1 MSEFTRPL
9 TVTQLPSGRWITDRQ
24 FTYCVGAEDSGD
36 KIVVPKGSPSDFFSI
51 PWGFRWLLPKSQKG
65 NQAAVLHDYLCD
77 NPDRSQKEIDL
88 IFLEAMGVLDVANWK
103 CNVMF
108 QAARAYQWAKNPD
121 EYARFRKPQL

>member
-1 MSEFTRPL
+1 MSEFTKPL
-9 TVTQLPSGRWITDRQ
+9 TVTQLPNGRWVTDRQ
-24 FTYCVGAEDSGD
+24 FTYCVGAEDSDD

-88 IFLEAMGVLDVANWK
+88 IFLEAMEVLKVSKWK
-103 CNVMF
+103 RNTMYQAVKAF
-108 QAARAYQWAKNPD
+108 QWGKNPW
-121 EYARFRKPQL
+121 EYSTFPN